1 MKKIFVPLTLER
13 VGSEGKFFTDNTILK
28 LFGTVIAGVLAAT
41 LIFAYLGDLLPSI
54 ITWVIALTV
63 FFLIVYYLGRYWV
76 LRERQLFKLLQ
87 KLAQHKLV
95 NVGEFADVYDIDN
108 DVCLHNSGYM
118 SAFLS
123 VVRGTTLGMTEQE
136 KYQFY
141 AGFKAMEDNLLA
153 SGYSFKVFNYETPI
167 VKDTIFKDQRNGCRE
182 CGFRSLENNL
192 NLKNTY
198 TKAFMEACMR
208 DEGFVYVIIT
218 EQGDIDHFKLKIE
231 QAARNVINK
240 HIKEARLLHKDE
252 IMQFATE
259 YCDVQ
264 YFEFENDSEEDIEDF
279 LTVIK

>member
-1 MKKIFVPLTLER
+1 MKKIFIPLTLER

-28 LFGTVIAGVLAAT
+28 FFGTVVAGVIAGT
-41 LIFAYLGDLLPSI
+41 LIWAYFGKILPSFVTWLLCI
-54 ITWVIALTV
+54 IVFLVI
-63 FFLIVYYLGRYWV
+63 FYYLGRYWV

-87 KLAQHKLV
+87 KLAQHKMV
-95 NVGEFADVYDIDN
+95 NVGEFADVYDIDQ
-108 DVCLHNSGYM
+108 DICLHNSGYM
-118 SAFLS
+118 SGFLT

-136 KYQFY
+136 KYQYY

-153 SGYSFKVFNYETPI
+153 SGYSFKVYNYETPI

-208 DEGFVYVIIT
+208 DECFVYVIIA

-240 HIKEARLLHKDE
+240 HIKEARLMTKSE
-252 IMQFATE
+252 ILQFATE
-259 YCDVQ
+259 FCDVQ
-264 YFEFENDSEEDIEDF
+264 YFEFETDAEEDIEDF